1 MRLALTFAALVFAAP
16 ALAQDYDCQNALS
29 QSAMNIC
36 ADRDY
41 RAADAK
47 LNAAYAKLM
56 AVTGDDGFKAKLR
69 VAQRAWLSFRDSQCT
84 YETAD
89 NEGGSIHPMVYAGCL
104 TRLTKDRTKALNA
117 LAACQKD
124 AEKCGM

>member
-1 MRLALTFAALVFAAP
+1 MRLALTLAALAFVAP
-16 ALAQDYDCQNALS
+16 ALAQDIDCKNALS
-29 QSAMNIC
+29 QSEMNIC
-36 ADRDY
+36 ADQDY

-47 LNAAYAKLM
+47 LNGAYARLM
-56 AVTGDDGFKAKLR
+56 AVAGDEGFKAKLKI
-69 VAQRAWLSFRDSQCT
+69 AQRAWISFRDSECT

-89 NEGGSIHPMVYAGCL
+89 NEGGSIHPLVYAGCL
-104 TRLTKDRTKALNA
+104 TRLTKERTKALNA